1 MSDSPDLS
9 VVIPA
14 FNVAHVLGEQLD
26 ALAAQIDAP
35 PFEVVVADNGSTD
48 ATADVAHSY
57 RGPFEVRVVNA
68 SQRRGAAHARNMGAQ
83 AARGGFLL
91 FCDSDDLVGAHWI
104 AALVAARAQHPGA
117 IVSGALHHERFNDAD
132 VQHAYTLSPDPAPSS
147 DGLEPVRTD
156 PGPFAGYLPTA
167 PGGNFAIDR
176 EQYLAVGGMDSSYPG
191 GSEETDFVWRVQ
203 RTGAP
208 VVVAPS
214 AIVHY
219 RLRATARAMFRQQ
232 RIQQFA
238 KVLLWMR
245 YRDAGMHGPSVKFSV
260 LALLKLAAEAPVRI
274 WTRRG
279 RLYLGRWAGGHV
291 GALHGMWHYR
301 VRKRLPEPQMME
313 HSDAG

>member
-1 MSDSPDLS
+1 MRIAPSIS

-14 FNVAHVLGEQLD
+14 FNVAHVLTEQLD
-26 ALAAQIDAP
+26 ALAAQLDAP
-35 PFEVVVADNGSTD
+35 PFEVVLADNGSID
-48 ATADVAHSY
+48 ATVDVALSY

-68 SQRRGAAHARNMGAQ
+68 SQRRGAAHARNVGAE
-83 AARGGFLL
+83 AARGGFLA
-91 FCDSDDLVGAHWI
+91 FCDSDDLVEPDWL
-104 AALVAARAQHPGA
+104 AALVVAHELHPDA

-132 VQHAYTLSPDPAPSS
+132 VQFAYTLSDDPKASVE
-147 DGLEPVRTD
+147 GLEAVRTN

-167 PGGNFAIDR
+167 PGGNFAMRRDT
-176 EQYLAVGGMDSSYPG
+176 YLAVGGMDSSYPG

-203 RTGAP
+203 QTGVP

-219 RLRATARAMFRQQ
+219 RLRSTARSMFRQQ

-245 YRDAGMHGPSVKFSV
+245 YRDVGMQGPSVKFSA
-260 LALLKLAAEAPVRI
+260 LALLRLAAQTPVRI

-279 RLYLGRWAGGHV
+279 RLYLGRWAGGHI
-291 GALHGMWHYR
+291 GALHGVWHFR
-301 VRKRLPEPQMME
+301 VRKQLPEPRIME
-313 HSDAG
+313 PVDER